1 MVEGE
6 GVPAIVARLDA
17 AVQAGDYERA
27 LAEYDA
33 LPEPSKTAGVGFI
46 EKVRARQN
54 ADRLID
60 DALAAA
66 LAN

>member
-1 MVEGE
+1 MPE
-6 GVPAIVARLDA
+6 IVARLDA

-27 LAEYDA
+27 IAEYDA
-33 LPEPSKTAGVGFI
+33 LPEPAKTAGAGFI
-46 EKVRARQN
+46 EKVRARQS

-60 DALAAA
+60 EALAAA